1 MDNFDIGAFA
11 MMLVPLLFAI
21 TVHEASHAWAAK
33 KLGDNTA
40 FLLGRVTLNPIK
52 HIDPIGTVLVP
63 IVLWILTGG
72 GFTFGWAKPVPFNPR
87 YLKNYKRDIGLIAV
101 AGPASNIIM
110 AILWTLLGFLIFS
123 LNEAKIILISQGS
136 IWLGFI
142 LMAKSGVVI
151 NLVFAIFNMVPLP
164 PLDGGRIAVSLLP
177 YKPATLLARIE
188 PYGFYI
194 IIALLASGILSSV
207 LGSIINVLAR
217 QMLWYLW

>member
-110 AILWTLLGFLIFS
+110 DAFGLFNIF
-123 LNEAKIILISQGS
+123 A
-136 IWLGFI
+136 
-142 LMAKSGVVI
+142 
-151 NLVFAIFNMVPLP
+151 
-164 PLDGGRIAVSLLP
+164 
-177 YKPATLLARIE
+177 
-188 PYGFYI
+188 
-194 IIALLASGILSSV
+194 
-207 LGSIINVLAR
+207 
-217 QMLWYLW
+217 